1 MYNVSSEYLNAIS
14 QPVRTFKMVAQFSY
28 KNAAQA
34 VFDDNSIM
42 GEAMIESQAVSGSA
56 SCGIIDIG
64 AVPSTTASLTIIDN
78 EAGLKKY
85 VGSSFTIRVSLLLEN
100 GEYEDVPMGTF
111 YCDSAK
117 TSRTGNRI
125 SVYGYDAMITFKYA
139 LTDTLRS
146 RLTDKAPQEA
156 ASILTEL
163 AKCKFDQDLSD
174 FPNSDLQLDFSNTQV
189 VTGWDGIMWIAQLMG
204 CFARINRQN
213 YIEFVPIKST
223 WESDTIVSVRNI
235 TGAERYRTTF
245 SDDRIHIVGVSM
257 PDANN
262 NLVSRSGEISADDS
276 NVTITLEKNPLI
288 KSTYALEDILDNILT
303 PLQTAYFYA
312 FQSEIINDPALDA
325 GDTVR
330 LQGGEINGV
339 PNNELVGFITHNT
352 WRYRGRQEIVNT
364 GQMTDT
370 AAEPGET
377 AQFYAQPKSQS
388 DKLLDSLSGSTSQIQ
403 ERVTVIEKGSG
414 PKDRIVSPKYGRA
427 LVVQEPYS
435 ATHAVS
441 ALCIRDSS
449 GLVRT
454 TINEMST
461 GTYAEPRFYY
471 ETHLRN
477 PSNSGYDVYSK
488 FGSDNSSGYK
498 GIEAKWFDGGH
509 YSITISSKKGTD
521 GCSIEFRR
529 PRNGTSTQDKFTL
542 CIDEDG
548 GTPCLKLITDTQ
560 SGYHSYKATLE
571 QLS

>member
-1 MYNVSSEYLNAIS
+1 
-14 QPVRTFKMVAQFSY
+14 
-28 KNAAQA
+28 
-34 VFDDNSIM
+34 
-42 GEAMIESQAVSGSA
+42 
-56 SCGIIDIG
+56 
-64 AVPSTTASLTIIDN
+64 
-78 EAGLKKY
+78 
-85 VGSSFTIRVSLLLEN
+85 
-100 GEYEDVPMGTF
+100 
-111 YCDSAK
+111 
-117 TSRTGNRI
+117 
-125 SVYGYDAMITFKYA
+125 MITFKYT
-139 LTDTLRS
+139 LTDAQRS
-146 RLTDKAPQEA
+146 RLTDKTPQEA
-156 ASILTEL
+156 VLILTEF
-163 AKCKFDQDLSD
+163 AKCEFDQELSD

-262 NLVSRSGEISADDS
+262 NLVTRSGEISSDDS
-276 NVTITLEKNPLI
+276 NVTIALEKNPLI

-312 FQSEIINDPALDA
+312 FQSEIINDPALDT

-330 LQGGEINGV
+330 LQDGEINGV

-435 ATHAVS
+435 VTHAVS

-529 PRNGTSTQDKFTL
+529 PRNGTSTQDKFIL
-542 CIDEDG
+542 CIDEEG

-560 SGYHSYKATLE
+560 NGYHSYKATLE

>member
-125 SVYGYDAMITFKYA
+125 SVFGYDAMVTFKYT
-139 LTDTLRS
+139 LTDAQRS
-146 RLTDKAPQEA
+146 SLTDKTPQA
-156 ASILTEL
+156 AVSILTES
-163 AKCKFDQDLSD
+163 AKCDFNQDLSG

-213 YIEFVPIKST
+213 NLEFVQIKST
-223 WESDTIVSVRNI
+223 WESDAIVSVRNI
-235 TGAERYRTTF
+235 TGAERFRTTF
-245 SDDRIHIVGVSM
+245 SDDRIHIAGVSM

-262 NLVSRSGEISADDS
+262 NLVTRSAEISADDS

-288 KSTYALEDILDNILT
+288 KSTYALEDILDNILA

-312 FQSEIINDPALDA
+312 FQSEIINDPALDV

-330 LQGGEINGV
+330 LQGGEINGI

-364 GQMTDT
+364 GQTTDT
-370 AAEPGET
+370 AAEPGEAT
-377 AQFYAQPKSQS
+377 QFYAQPKSQS
-388 DKLLDSLSGSTSQIQ
+388 EKLLDSLSGSTSQIQ

-441 ALCIRDSS
+441 ALYICDSS
-449 GLVRT
+449 GIVRT

-542 CIDEDG
+542 CIDEEG

>member
-14 QPVRTFKMVAQFSY
+14 QPVRTFKIEARFNY

-34 VFDDNSIM
+34 VFDDSSIM

-125 SVYGYDAMITFKYA
+125 SVFGYDAMVTFKYT
-139 LTDTLRS
+139 LTDAQRS
-146 RLTDKAPQEA
+146 SLTDKTPQA
-156 ASILTEL
+156 AVSILTES
-163 AKCKFDQDLSD
+163 AKCDFNQDLSG

-213 YIEFVPIKST
+213 NLEFVQIKST
-223 WESDTIVSVRNI
+223 WKSDAIVSVRNI
-235 TGAERYRTTF
+235 TGAERFRTTF

-257 PDANN
+257 PDSNN
-262 NLVSRSGEISADDS
+262 NLVTRSGEISADDS
-276 NVTITLEKNPLI
+276 NVTIALEKNPLI
-288 KSTYALEDILDNILT
+288 KSTYVLEDILDNILT

-312 FQSEIINDPALDA
+312 FQSEIINDPALDV

-330 LQGGEINGV
+330 LQGGEINGI

-364 GQMTDT
+364 GQTTDT
-370 AAEPGET
+370 AAEPGEN

-542 CIDEDG
+542 CIDEEG

>member
-111 YCDSAK
+111 FCDSAK

-125 SVYGYDAMITFKYA
+125 SVYGYDAMVTFKYT
-139 LTDTLRS
+139 LTDAQRS
-146 RLTDKAPQEA
+146 SLTNKTPQA
-156 ASILTEL
+156 AVSILTES
-163 AKCKFDQDLSD
+163 AKCDFNQDLSG

-213 YIEFVPIKST
+213 YLEFVPIKST
-223 WESDTIVSVRNI
+223 WESDTMVSVRNI

-262 NLVSRSGEISADDS
+262 NLVTRSAEISADDS

-542 CIDEDG
+542 CIDEEG